1 MSAKQDHSWYIG
13 LLERH
18 VDGEL
23 EAQLQTQLFEH
34 LKECAECSRMWEA
47 EQRLTN
53 RLREVPRLVVVPA
66 DFRARIVQRAALEH
80 FERETPVVD
89 DPRYAALFAS
99 DEANDLSDLTE
110 TAKEAEKS
118 DNDGLPVFV
127 GVRRPRPS
135 QLKLAWRKAS
145 PVAAYG
151 FLSVAAMGAFLT
163 ANFQGITGLA
173 QAQTIARGFMY
184 QLAGVESFAKEQ
196 PDNASLADVRSQS
209 ARHVKATPPA
219 QYARPR
225 PTQASLSEVLPHA
238 SVARVEQVAGQFR
251 VTQQSIESMISTL
264 ARAAEGSYPSPAEHA
279 RPQIAALVIRATDR
293 PTAFSFD
300 EDEFGRAL
308 AAAASAETGRAA
320 DSTSGERLSTQTTPG
335 ERPRISTAWNTPDQF
350 TFEGHRYRSYTLPVA
365 DGRLNEV
372 VDRLTQ
378 YRVAPDQAVIRAL
391 SAQPPPSRPVRASEM
406 LFVECQSEQLKNA
419 LISLAKKEPGETR
432 RPRPVKIVLVY

>member
-23 EAQLQTQLFEH
+23 ETQLQPQLFEH

-66 DFRARIVQRAALEH
+66 DFRARIVQRAAREH

-99 DEANDLSDLTE
+99 DDANDLSDLTE
-110 TAKEAEKS
+110 TANEAERG
-118 DNDGLPVFV
+118 DNEGLPVFV

-135 QLKLAWRKAS
+135 HLKLAWRKAS

-173 QAQTIARGFMY
+173 QAQSIARGFMY
-184 QLAGVESFAKEQ
+184 QLAGVETFAKEQ
-196 PDNASLADVRSQS
+196 SDNGSLADVRGQS
-209 ARHVKATPPA
+209 ARYAKAN
-219 QYARPR
+219 QGPR
-225 PTQASLSEVLPHA
+225 PTQPSLSEVLPHA

-251 VTQQSIESMISTL
+251 VTRQSIESMISTL

-308 AAAASAETGRAA
+308 AAAASAENGHAA
-320 DSTSGERLSTQTTPG
+320 DSTSDEQPSTQTAPG
-335 ERPRISTAWNTPDQF
+335 ERPRITTAWNTPDQF
-350 TFEGHRYRSYTLPVA
+350 TFEGHRYRSYTLPVG
-365 DGRLNEV
+365 DGQLNEV
-372 VDRLTQ
+372 VDSLTQ
-378 YRVAPDQAVIRAL
+378 YRVAPDQAVLRAL
-391 SAQPPPSRPVRASEM
+391 SAQPPPARPVRASEM